1 MHAEY
6 QGVPPRISRGYIV
19 GPVCDSYLLSRD
31 GRNLLK
37 ARLLPLAV
45 KFNLS
50 VVWRKRV
57 VEDEQ
62 VRTTKTST
70 RPTRKEVPL
79 A

>member
-1 MHAEY
+1 M
-6 QGVPPRISRGYIV
+6 GGKLPG
-19 GPVCDSYLLSRD
+19 
-31 GRNLLK
+31 